1 VKTDRKSRAT
11 VAVSVAEDGPL
22 ELVPESEGT
31 EKERLSLVDSFEAMG
46 PEKLATE
53 GPVRTVLK

>member
-1 VKTDRKSRAT
+1 M
-11 VAVSVAEDGPL
+11 AEDGPL